1 MPRKKYIPY
10 EIGQFVYLKTD
21 PDKYERQIT
30 RIMINPDSLQFE
42 LTLGAM
48 ASWHYDFEIT
58 TETPHRLEFKGFL
71 AKQTDN
77 KNRHIVQKRKAS
89 SNPPKG

>member
-1 MPRKKYIPY
+1 MPRKKYIPF

-21 PDKYERQIT
+21 PDKYQRQIT

-42 LTLGAM
+42 LTLGSM
-48 ASWHYDFEIT
+48 SSWHYDFEIT
-58 TETPHRLEFKGFL
+58 FETPHRIELKGFIPNKETDKN
-71 AKQTDN
+71 KQLIQGKKT
-77 KNRHIVQKRKAS
+77 R